1 MYVLNSH
8 SHLKQGIL
16 VTKGTLYVISAA
28 SGAGK
33 TSLVSAVVQQVPGV
47 EVSVSHT
54 TRAPREGETDGVNY
68 HFVDKEKFEAMV
80 EAGDFFESATV
91 FGNMYGTSR
100 QHIQQ
105 QLLEGKDVILEIDW
119 QGARQI
125 RQQVSDCRS
134 IYILPPSIAVLRERL
149 TSRGQD
155 DEAVINKRM
164 QQAIS
169 EMSHYAEFEYLVV
182 NDDFD
187 EARDN
192 LAAIIK
198 SQRMLFEHQQQ
209 KHAELLAELLTFE
222 D

>member
-1 MYVLNSH
+1 MTNS
-8 SHLKQGIL
+8 
-16 VTKGTLYVISAA
+16 TLYVISAA

-33 TSLVSAVVQQVPGV
+33 TSLVSAVLQQVPEI

-54 TRAPREGETDGVNY
+54 TRAPRKGEVDGVNY
-68 HFVDKEKFEAMV
+68 YFVDKDKFEKMV
-80 EAGDFFESATV
+80 EAGEFFESASV

-100 QHIQQ
+100 QHIQE
-105 QLLEGKDVILEIDW
+105 QLLKGKDVILEIDW

-125 RQQVSDCRS
+125 RQLMTDCKS
-134 IYILPPSIAVLRERL
+134 IYIAPPSITALRERL
-149 TSRGQD
+149 SKRGQD

-164 QQAIS
+164 REAIS
-169 EMSHYAEFEYLVV
+169 EMSHYAEFEYLVI

-198 SQRMLFEHQQQ
+198 GNRMLFAYQQQ
-209 KHAELLAELLTFE
+209 KHAELLAELLSAA

>member
-1 MYVLNSH
+1 MGYS
-8 SHLKQGIL
+8 
-16 VTKGTLYVISAA
+16 VTNGTLYIISAA

-33 TSLVSAVVQQVPGV
+33 TTLVSAVLQQVSDL

-54 TRAPREGETDGVNY
+54 TRAPREGEVDGENY

-80 EAGDFFESATV
+80 EDSEFFEYATV

-100 QHIQQ
+100 QHIQE
-105 QLLEGKDVILEIDW
+105 QLQKGKDVILEIDW

-125 RQQVSDCRS
+125 RQLMPDCKS
-134 IYILPPSIAVLRERL
+134 VFIVPPSTAALRERL

-155 DEAVINKRM
+155 DEAVIERRM
-164 QQAIS
+164 HEAIS
-169 EMSHYAEFEYLVV
+169 EMSHYVEFDYLII

-198 SQRMLFEHQQQ
+198 GNRMLHEHQQQ
-209 KHAELLAELLTFE
+209 KHADLLAQLLG
-222 D
+222 DVD

>member
-1 MYVLNSH
+1 M
-8 SHLKQGIL
+8 
-16 VTKGTLYVISAA
+16 TKGTLFVISAA

-33 TSLVSAVVQQVPGV
+33 TSLVKSVLQQVSAV

-54 TRAPREGETDGVNY
+54 TRAAREGEVDGVDY
-68 HFVDKEKFEAMV
+68 HFIDKTAFQAMV
-80 EAGDFFESATV
+80 DGGEFFESATV

-105 QLLEGKDVILEIDW
+105 QLKKGGDVILEIDW
-119 QGARQI
+119 QGAQQI
-125 RQQVSDCRS
+125 RHLMNDCRT
-134 IYILPPSIAVLRERL
+134 IYIAPPSIATLRERL

-155 DEAVINKRM
+155 DESVISRRM
-164 QQAIS
+164 QDAIS
-169 EMSHYAEFEYLVV
+169 EMSHYVEFDYLII

-192 LAAIIK
+192 LAAIIM
-198 SQRMLFEHQQQ
+198 SNRMLHEHQQQ
-209 KHAELLAELLTFE
+209 KHAALLAKLLAGS

>member
-1 MYVLNSH
+1 
-8 SHLKQGIL
+8 

-33 TSLVSAVVQQVPGV
+33 TTLVAAVLQHLSDV

-54 TRAPREGETDGVNY
+54 TRPPREGEVDGVNY
-68 HFVDKEKFEAMV
+68 NFVDCEKFEAML

-100 QHIQQ
+100 QLIQE
-105 QLLEGKDVILEIDW
+105 QLLKGKDVILEIDW

-125 RQQVSDCRS
+125 RRLVSDCKS
-134 IYILPPSIAVLRERL
+134 IYILPPSITALRERL

-155 DEAVINKRM
+155 DEAVIEKRM
-164 QQAIS
+164 REAVS
-169 EMSHYAEFEYLVV
+169 EMSHYAEFEYLVI

-192 LAAIIK
+192 LAAIIM
-198 SQRMLFEHQQQ
+198 SERMLFEHQQH
-209 KHAELLAELLTFE
+209 KHAELLKELLTFE
-222 D
+222 N

>member
-1 MYVLNSH
+1 MTN
-8 SHLKQGIL
+8 
-16 VTKGTLYVISAA
+16 GTLYIISAA

-33 TSLVSAVVQQVPGV
+33 TTLVSAVLQQVSDL

-54 TRAPREGETDGVNY
+54 TRAPREGEVDGVNY
-68 HFVDKEKFEAMV
+68 HFVEKEKFETMV
-80 EAGDFFESATV
+80 EDSEFIEYATV

-100 QHIQQ
+100 QHIQE
-105 QLLEGKDVILEIDW
+105 QLLKGKDVILEIDW

-125 RQQVSDCRS
+125 RQLMPDCRS
-134 IYILPPSIAVLRERL
+134 VFIVPPSTAALRERL

-155 DEAVINKRM
+155 DESVIEQRM
-164 QQAIS
+164 HEAIS
-169 EMSHYAEFEYLVV
+169 EMSHYVEFDYLII

-198 SQRMLFEHQQQ
+198 GNRMLHEHQQH
-209 KHAELLAELLTFE
+209 KHADLLARLLGAA

>member
-1 MYVLNSH
+1 M
-8 SHLKQGIL
+8 
-16 VTKGTLYVISAA
+16 TKGSLYVISAA

-33 TSLVSAVVQQVPGV
+33 TTLVSAMLQQVSDL

-54 TRAPREGETDGVNY
+54 TRTPRDGEVDGVNY
-68 HFVDKEKFEAMV
+68 HFVDKDKFEKMV
-80 EAGDFFESATV
+80 EAGEFFESASV

-100 QHIQQ
+100 QHIQE
-105 QLLEGKDVILEIDW
+105 QLLKGKDVILEIDW

-125 RQQVSDCRS
+125 RQLMTDCKS
-134 IYILPPSIAVLRERL
+134 IYIAPPSITALRERL
-149 TSRGQD
+149 SKRGQD

-164 QQAIS
+164 REAVS
-169 EMSHYAEFEYLVV
+169 EMSHYAEFEYLVI

-198 SQRMLFEHQQQ
+198 GNRMLFEYQQQ
-209 KHAELLAELLTFE
+209 KHADLLAELLSTAN
-222 D
+222 